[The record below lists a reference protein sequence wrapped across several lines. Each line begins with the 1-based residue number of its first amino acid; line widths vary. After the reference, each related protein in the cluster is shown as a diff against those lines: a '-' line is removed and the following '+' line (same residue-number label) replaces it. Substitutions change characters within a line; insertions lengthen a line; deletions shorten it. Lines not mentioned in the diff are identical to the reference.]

1 MGPESK
7 SRIQSSPKLS
17 RFTSAPF
24 ESTRSGHVWTVGLA
38 TRFAGYGPGEA
49 RPRHAV
55 RGQRRMTAG
64 VAARTR
70 AAESVAVSGCC
81 VHRPHAGHA
90 TASKKG
96 AQVNGQW
103 TLATKVANRC

>member
-1 MGPESK
+1 M

-24 ESTRSGHVWTVGLA
+24 ESTRLGHGSTVELA
-38 TRFAGYGPGEA
+38 TRFAGYGPA
-49 RPRHAV
+49 QAASRHAG
-55 RGQRRMTAG
+55 RGQRKMTAS

-70 AAESVAVSGCC
+70 AAESGAVSGCC

-90 TASKKG
+90 TANKKG

-103 TLATKVANRC
+103 TLATEVAYRC